1 MRAGSG
7 LETIVCLPFE
17 IHWSSECPCLVKLC
31 FGICSVTR
39 CKIMDFAACSLITS
53 FTDSH
58 QLSRKLIYEIDE
70 KAMVLELVT
79 SHRWFSCF
87 CNFDLTPCNLDV
99 IVVCACCRIEE
110 VKSRRS

>member
-1 MRAGSG
+1 M
-7 LETIVCLPFE
+7 
-17 IHWSSECPCLVKLC
+17 
-31 FGICSVTR
+31 
-39 CKIMDFAACSLITS
+39 IMDFAACSLITS
-53 FTDSH
+53 FADSH

-70 KAMVLELVT
+70 KAMVPELVT

-87 CNFDLTPCNLDV
+87 CNFDLTPCSLDV